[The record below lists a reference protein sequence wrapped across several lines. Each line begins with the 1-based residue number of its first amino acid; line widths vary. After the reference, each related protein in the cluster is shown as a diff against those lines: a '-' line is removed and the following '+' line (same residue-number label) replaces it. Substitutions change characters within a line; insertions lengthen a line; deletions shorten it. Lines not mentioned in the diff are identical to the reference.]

1 MMMLSPKELYN
12 KISKYDQSACE
23 LSINKAYKLS
33 EKAHSNQFRS
43 SGEKYFTHPL
53 AVADFLTQM
62 KLDSATIITALLHD
76 VVEDTEITLEIISK
90 EFGREI
96 SKLVDGV
103 TKLSKL
109 ELKFGFA
116 QAENFRKLLLASSDD
131 IRVLLVKL
139 ADRLHNVRTIDG
151 IKSHEKK
158 SRICL
163 ETLEIFAPLAERLG
177 INAIQRE
184 LEDRCFAVVNPETQD
199 SIMRRLKLIYAKDE
213 LNIPFISMEIQSLL
227 IKNNINC
234 KVIGRVK
241 SSYSIW
247 KKMQRTNLSMDQLSD
262 IMAFRV
268 IVDDVPSCYK
278 SLGILHQEYTAV
290 MGRFKDYISAPK
302 RNGYQS
308 LHSSL
313 IGPQKTKIEVQIRTS
328 IMNEVALNGI
338 AAHWMYKD
346 GTKWSE
352 GIKFKWVRELIQILE
367 ESNEP
372 EEFLENTKLE
382 MYNDQVFCFTPKGNL
397 IILPKG
403 ANAVDFS
410 YAVHSEVGNAAV
422 GAKINNK
429 KRLITTEINNGDQV
443 EILTSQNSFPDPKWI
458 DSCITG
464 KAKSAIR
471 RFIRIRE
478 TKEFL
483 QLGTALLQKE
493 YRQQNKKMHATNLS
507 KVINEYG
514 LSDLDELLIE
524 IGKGNINSRDILN
537 FLYPAISNQK
547 NTLPKLKSI
556 NPSESIKIK
565 GVVDGMTIHYAHCCH
580 PLPGER
586 IVGIVTTGKGIT
598 IHALDCF
605 ALEKFNDIPE
615 MWQEVSWDTESDK
628 FHRGSLVAV
637 LANEPGSLADVTK
650 IISLNN
656 GNISNIQVVSRGLDF
671 YKFNIDLEVQSI
683 NHLNQI
689 IAAMRLSQFVESVDR
704 GKD

>member
-1 MMMLSPKELYN
+1 MLSTASELYS
-12 KISKYDQSACE
+12 KISKYDNFVCE
-23 LSINKAYKLS
+23 RTIEKAYYLS

-43 SGEKYFTHPL
+43 SGEKYFTHPV
-53 AVADFLTQM
+53 AVAEYLIQM

-76 VVEDTEITLEIISK
+76 VVEDSDITLDEISK
-90 EFGREI
+90 EFGNEI

-139 ADRLHNVRTIDG
+139 ADRLHNIRTIDG
-151 IKSHEKK
+151 IKSYEKK
-158 SRICL
+158 SRICF

-184 LEDRCFAVVNPETQD
+184 LEDRCFAIVKPETQD
-199 SIMRRLKLIYAKDE
+199 SIVRRLKLIYSKDE
-213 LNIPFISMEIQSLL
+213 LNIPAIAKEIETLL
-227 IKNNINC
+227 NQNNINC
-234 KVIGRVK
+234 NVTGRVK

-247 KKMQRTNLSMDQLSD
+247 KKMQRKNLSMDQLSD

-268 IVDDVPSCYK
+268 IVDDVSSCYK
-278 SLGILHQEYTAV
+278 SVGILHQEYTAV

-313 IGPQKTKIEVQIRTS
+313 VGPQKTKIEVQIRTS
-328 IMNEVALNGI
+328 IMNEFALNGI
-338 AAHWMYKD
+338 AAHWIYKD
-346 GTKWSE
+346 GAKWSE
-352 GIKFKWVRELIQILE
+352 GIKYKWVRELIQILE

-429 KRLITTEINNGDQV
+429 KRLITTEIKNGDQV
-443 EILTSQNSFPDPKWI
+443 EILTSKNSFPDPKWI
-458 DSCITG
+458 DTCITG

-493 YRQQNKKMHATNLS
+493 YRQQNKRMNATSLG
-507 KVINEYG
+507 KIINEYG

-524 IGKGNINSRDILN
+524 IGKGNINSRDVLN
-537 FLYPAISNQK
+537 FLYPKIDNQK
-547 NTLPKLKSI
+547 KELPKLQKI
-556 NPSESIKIK
+556 NSQESIKIK
-565 GVVDGMTIHYAHCCH
+565 GVVDGMAIHYAHCCH

-605 ALEKFNDIPE
+605 ALEKFNDTPE
-615 MWQEVSWDTESDK
+615 MWLEVSWDAENIK
-628 FHRGSLVAV
+628 FHKGSLVAT
-637 LANEPGSLADVTK
+637 LSNEPGSLADVTK
-650 IISLNN
+650 IISINN
-656 GNISNIQVVSRGLDF
+656 GNISNIQVISRGLDF
-671 YKFNIDLEVQSI
+671 YKFNIDLEVQNI

>member
-1 MMMLSPKELYN
+1 MLSTASELYS
-12 KISKYDQSACE
+12 KISKYDNFVCE
-23 LSINKAYKLS
+23 RTIEKAYYLS

-43 SGEKYFTHPL
+43 SGEKYFTHPV
-53 AVADFLTQM
+53 AVAEYLIEM

-76 VVEDTEITLEIISK
+76 VVEDSEVTLDEISK
-90 EFGREI
+90 EFGNEI

-139 ADRLHNVRTIDG
+139 ADRLHNIRTIDG
-151 IKSHEKK
+151 IKSYEKK
-158 SRICL
+158 SRICF

-184 LEDRCFAVVNPETQD
+184 LEDRCFAIVKPETQD
-199 SIMRRLKLIYAKDE
+199 SIVRRLKLIYSKDE
-213 LNIPFISMEIQSLL
+213 LNIPAIAKEIETLL
-227 IKNNINC
+227 NQNNINC
-234 KVIGRVK
+234 NVTGRVK

-247 KKMQRTNLSMDQLSD
+247 KKMQRKNLSMDQLSD

-268 IVDDVPSCYK
+268 IVDDVSSCYK
-278 SLGILHQEYTAV
+278 SVGILHQEYTAV

-313 IGPQKTKIEVQIRTS
+313 VGPQKTKIEVQIRTS
-328 IMNEVALNGI
+328 IMNEFALNGI

-346 GTKWSE
+346 GAKWSE
-352 GIKFKWVRELIQILE
+352 GIKYKWVRELIQILE

-429 KRLITTEINNGDQV
+429 KRLITTEIKNGDQV
-443 EILTSQNSFPDPKWI
+443 EILTSKNSFPDPKWI
-458 DSCITG
+458 DTCITG

-493 YRQQNKKMHATNLS
+493 YRQQNKRMNATSLG
-507 KVINEYG
+507 KIINEYG

-524 IGKGNINSRDILN
+524 IGKGNINSRDVLN
-537 FLYPAISNQK
+537 FLYPKLDNQK
-547 NTLPKLKSI
+547 KELPKLQKI
-556 NPSESIKIK
+556 NSQESIKIK
-565 GVVDGMTIHYAHCCH
+565 GVVDGMAIHYAHCCH

-605 ALEKFNDIPE
+605 ALEKFNDTPE
-615 MWQEVSWDTESDK
+615 MWLEVSWDAENIK
-628 FHRGSLVAV
+628 FHKGSLVAT
-637 LANEPGSLADVTK
+637 LSNEPGSLADVTK
-650 IISLNN
+650 IISINN
-656 GNISNIQVVSRGLDF
+656 GNISNIQVISRGLDF
-671 YKFNIDLEVQSI
+671 YKFNIDLEVQNI

>member
-1 MMMLSPKELYN
+1 MLLTASDLYN
-12 KISKYDQSACE
+12 KISKYDNFVCE
-23 LSINKAYKLS
+23 RTIEKAYYLS

-53 AVADFLTQM
+53 AVAEYLIQM

-76 VVEDTEITLEIISK
+76 VVEDSEVTLDEISK
-90 EFGREI
+90 EFGNEI

-139 ADRLHNVRTIDG
+139 ADRLHNIRTIDG
-151 IKSHEKK
+151 IKSYEKK
-158 SRICL
+158 SRICF

-177 INAIQRE
+177 INAIQIE
-184 LEDRCFAVVNPETQD
+184 LEDRCFAIVKPETQD
-199 SIMRRLKLIYAKDE
+199 SIVRRLKLIYSKDE
-213 LNIPFISMEIQSLL
+213 LNIPTIAKEIETLL
-227 IKNNINC
+227 NQNNINC
-234 KVIGRVK
+234 NVTGRVK

-247 KKMQRTNLSMDQLSD
+247 KKMQRKNLSMDQLSD

-268 IVDDVPSCYK
+268 IVDDVSSCYK
-278 SLGILHQEYTAV
+278 SIGILHQEYTAV

-313 IGPQKTKIEVQIRTS
+313 VGPQKTKIEVQIRTS
-328 IMNEVALNGI
+328 IMNEFALNGI

-346 GTKWSE
+346 GAKWSE
-352 GIKFKWVRELIQILE
+352 GIKYKWVRELIQILE

-429 KRLITTEINNGDQV
+429 KRLITTEIKNGDQV
-443 EILTSQNSFPDPKWI
+443 EILTSKNSFPDPKWI
-458 DSCITG
+458 DNCLTG

-493 YRQQNKKMHATNLS
+493 YRQQNKRMHATSLG
-507 KVINEYG
+507 KIINEYD

-524 IGKGNINSRDILN
+524 IGKGNINSRDVLN
-537 FLYPAISNQK
+537 FLYPKIDNQK
-547 NTLPKLKSI
+547 QALPKLQKI
-556 NPSESIKIK
+556 NSQESIKIK
-565 GVVDGMTIHYAHCCH
+565 GVVDGMAIHYAHCCH

-605 ALEKFNDIPE
+605 ALEKFNDTPE
-615 MWQEVSWDTESDK
+615 MWLEVSWDAENVK
-628 FHRGSLVAV
+628 FHKGSLVAV

-656 GNISNIQVVSRGLDF
+656 GNISNIQVISRGLDF
-671 YKFNIDLEVQSI
+671 YKFNIDLEVQNI

>member
-1 MMMLSPKELYN
+1 MLLTASDLYN
-12 KISKYDQSACE
+12 KISKYDNFVCE
-23 LSINKAYKLS
+23 RTIERAYYLS

-53 AVADFLTQM
+53 AVAEYLIEM

-76 VVEDTEITLEIISK
+76 VVEDSDITLDEISK
-90 EFGREI
+90 EFGSEI

-139 ADRLHNVRTIDG
+139 ADRLHNIRTIDG
-151 IKSHEKK
+151 IKSYEKK
-158 SRICL
+158 SRICF

-184 LEDRCFAVVNPETQD
+184 LEDRCFAIVKPETQD
-199 SIMRRLKLIYAKDE
+199 SIVRRLKLIYSKDE
-213 LNIPFISMEIQSLL
+213 LNIPTIANEIETLL
-227 IKNNINC
+227 NKNNINC
-234 KVIGRVK
+234 NVTGRVK

-247 KKMQRTNLSMDQLSD
+247 KKMQRKNLSMDQLSD

-268 IVDDVPSCYK
+268 IVDDVSSCYK
-278 SLGILHQEYTAV
+278 SIGILHQEYTAV

-313 IGPQKTKIEVQIRTS
+313 VGPQKTKIEVQIRTS
-328 IMNEVALNGI
+328 IMNEFALNGI

-346 GTKWSE
+346 GAKWSE
-352 GIKFKWVRELIQILE
+352 GIKYKWVRELIQILE

-429 KRLITTEINNGDQV
+429 KRLITTEIKNGDQV
-443 EILTSQNSFPDPKWI
+443 EILTSKNSFPDPKWI
-458 DSCITG
+458 DTCITG

-493 YRQQNKKMHATNLS
+493 YRQQNKRMNATSLG
-507 KVINEYG
+507 KIINEYG

-524 IGKGNINSRDILN
+524 IGKGNINSRDVLN
-537 FLYPAISNQK
+537 FLYPKIDNQK
-547 NTLPKLKSI
+547 KELPKLQKI
-556 NPSESIKIK
+556 NSQESIKIK
-565 GVVDGMTIHYAHCCH
+565 GVVDGMAIHYAHCCH

-605 ALEKFNDIPE
+605 ALEKFNDTPE
-615 MWQEVSWDTESDK
+615 MWLEVSWDAENIK
-628 FHRGSLVAV
+628 FHKGSLVAT
-637 LANEPGSLADVTK
+637 LSNEPGSLADVTK
-650 IISLNN
+650 IISINN
-656 GNISNIQVVSRGLDF
+656 GNISNIQVISRGLDF
-671 YKFNIDLEVQSI
+671 YKFNIDLEVQNI

>member
-1 MMMLSPKELYN
+1 MLSTASELYS
-12 KISKYDQSACE
+12 KISKYDNFVCE
-23 LSINKAYKLS
+23 RTIEKAYYLS

-53 AVADFLTQM
+53 AVAEYLIQM

-76 VVEDTEITLEIISK
+76 VVEDSDVSLDEISK
-90 EFGREI
+90 EFGNEI

-139 ADRLHNVRTIDG
+139 ADRLHNIRTIDG
-151 IKSHEKK
+151 IKSYEKK
-158 SRICL
+158 SRICF

-184 LEDRCFAVVNPETQD
+184 LEDRCFAIVKPETQD
-199 SIMRRLKLIYAKDE
+199 SIVRRLKLIYSKDE
-213 LNIPFISMEIQSLL
+213 LNIPTIAKEIETLL
-227 IKNNINC
+227 NQNNINC
-234 KVIGRVK
+234 NVTGRVK

-247 KKMQRTNLSMDQLSD
+247 KKMQRKNLSMDQLSD

-268 IVDDVPSCYK
+268 IVDDISSCYK
-278 SLGILHQEYTAV
+278 SVGILHQEYTAV

-313 IGPQKTKIEVQIRTS
+313 VGPQKTKIEVQIRTS
-328 IMNEVALNGI
+328 IMNEFALNGI

-346 GTKWSE
+346 GAKWSE
-352 GIKFKWVRELIQILE
+352 GIKYKWVRELIQILE

-429 KRLITTEINNGDQV
+429 KRLITTELKNGDQV
-443 EILTSQNSFPDPKWI
+443 EILTSKNSFPDPKWI
-458 DSCITG
+458 DTCITG

-493 YRQQNKKMHATNLS
+493 YRQQNKRMNATNLG
-507 KVINEYG
+507 KIINEYG

-524 IGKGNINSRDILN
+524 IGKGNINSRHVLN
-537 FLYPAISNQK
+537 FLYPKMDNQK
-547 NTLPKLKSI
+547 KELPKLQKI
-556 NPSESIKIK
+556 NSQESIKIK
-565 GVVDGMTIHYAHCCH
+565 GVVDGMAIHYAHCCH

-605 ALEKFNDIPE
+605 ALEKFNDTPE
-615 MWQEVSWDTESDK
+615 MWLEVSWDAENIK
-628 FHRGSLVAV
+628 FHKGSLVTT

-650 IISLNN
+650 IISINN
-656 GNISNIQVVSRGLDF
+656 GNISNIQVISRGLDF
-671 YKFNIDLEVQSI
+671 YKFNIDLEVQNI

>member
-1 MMMLSPKELYN
+1 MLSTASELYS
-12 KISKYDQSACE
+12 KISKYDNFVCE
-23 LSINKAYKLS
+23 RTIEKAYYLS

-43 SGEKYFTHPL
+43 SGEKYFTHPV
-53 AVADFLTQM
+53 AVAEYLIEM

-76 VVEDTEITLEIISK
+76 VVEDSEVTLDEISK
-90 EFGREI
+90 EFGNEI

-139 ADRLHNVRTIDG
+139 ADRLHNIRTIDG
-151 IKSHEKK
+151 IKSYEKK
-158 SRICL
+158 SRICF

-184 LEDRCFAVVNPETQD
+184 LEDRCFAIVKPETQD
-199 SIMRRLKLIYAKDE
+199 SIVRRLKLIYSKDE
-213 LNIPFISMEIQSLL
+213 LNIPAIAKEIETLL
-227 IKNNINC
+227 NQNNINC
-234 KVIGRVK
+234 NVTGRVK

-247 KKMQRTNLSMDQLSD
+247 KKMQRKNLSMDQLSD

-268 IVDDVPSCYK
+268 IVDDVSSCYK
-278 SLGILHQEYTAV
+278 SVGILHQEYTAV

-313 IGPQKTKIEVQIRTS
+313 VGPQKTKIEVQIRTS
-328 IMNEVALNGI
+328 IMNEFALNGI
-338 AAHWMYKD
+338 AAHWIYKD
-346 GTKWSE
+346 GAKWSE
-352 GIKFKWVRELIQILE
+352 GIKYKWVRELIQILE

-429 KRLITTEINNGDQV
+429 KRLITTEIKNGDQV
-443 EILTSQNSFPDPKWI
+443 EILTSKNSFPDPKWI
-458 DSCITG
+458 DTCVTG

-493 YRQQNKKMHATNLS
+493 YRQQNKRMNATSLG
-507 KVINEYG
+507 KIINEYG

-524 IGKGNINSRDILN
+524 IGKGNINSRDVLN
-537 FLYPAISNQK
+537 FLYPKIDNQK
-547 NTLPKLKSI
+547 KELPKLQKI
-556 NPSESIKIK
+556 NSQESIKIK
-565 GVVDGMTIHYAHCCH
+565 GVVDGMAIHYAHCCH

-605 ALEKFNDIPE
+605 ALEKFNDTPE
-615 MWQEVSWDTESDK
+615 MWLEVSWDAENIK
-628 FHRGSLVAV
+628 FHKGSLVAT
-637 LANEPGSLADVTK
+637 LSNEPGSLADVTK
-650 IISLNN
+650 IISINN
-656 GNISNIQVVSRGLDF
+656 GNISNIQVISRGLDF
-671 YKFNIDLEVQSI
+671 YKFNIDLEVQNI

>member
-1 MMMLSPKELYN
+1 MLSTASELYS
-12 KISKYDQSACE
+12 KISKYDNFVCE
-23 LSINKAYKLS
+23 RTIEKAYYLS

-43 SGEKYFTHPL
+43 SGEKYFTHPV
-53 AVADFLTQM
+53 AVAEYLIEM

-76 VVEDTEITLEIISK
+76 VVEDSEVTLDEISK
-90 EFGREI
+90 EFGNEI

-139 ADRLHNVRTIDG
+139 ADRLHNIRTIDG
-151 IKSHEKK
+151 IKSYEKK
-158 SRICL
+158 SRICF

-184 LEDRCFAVVNPETQD
+184 LEDRCFAIVKPETQD
-199 SIMRRLKLIYAKDE
+199 SIVRRLKLIYSKDE
-213 LNIPFISMEIQSLL
+213 LNIPTIAKEIETLL
-227 IKNNINC
+227 NQNNINC
-234 KVIGRVK
+234 NVTGRVK

-247 KKMQRTNLSMDQLSD
+247 KKMQRKNLSMDQLSD

-268 IVDDVPSCYK
+268 IVDDVSSCYK
-278 SLGILHQEYTAV
+278 SVGILHQEYTAV

-313 IGPQKTKIEVQIRTS
+313 VGPQKTKIEVQIRTS
-328 IMNEVALNGI
+328 IMNEFALNGI

-346 GTKWSE
+346 GAKWSE
-352 GIKFKWVRELIQILE
+352 GIKYKWVRELIQILE

-429 KRLITTEINNGDQV
+429 KRLITTEIKNGDQV
-443 EILTSQNSFPDPKWI
+443 EILTSKNSFPDPKWI
-458 DSCITG
+458 DTCITG

-493 YRQQNKKMHATNLS
+493 YRQQNKRMNATSLG
-507 KVINEYG
+507 KIINEYG

-524 IGKGNINSRDILN
+524 IGKGNINSRDVLN
-537 FLYPAISNQK
+537 FLYPKIDNQK
-547 NTLPKLKSI
+547 KELPKLQKI
-556 NPSESIKIK
+556 NSQESIKIK
-565 GVVDGMTIHYAHCCH
+565 GVVDGMAIHYAHCCH

-605 ALEKFNDIPE
+605 ALEKFNDTPE
-615 MWQEVSWDTESDK
+615 MWLEVSWDAENIK
-628 FHRGSLVAV
+628 FHKGSLVAT
-637 LANEPGSLADVTK
+637 LSNEPGSLADVTK
-650 IISLNN
+650 IISINN
-656 GNISNIQVVSRGLDF
+656 GNISNIQVISRGLDF
-671 YKFNIDLEVQSI
+671 YKFNIDLEVQNI

>member
-1 MMMLSPKELYN
+1 MLLTASDLYN
-12 KISKYDQSACE
+12 KISKYDNFVCE
-23 LSINKAYKLS
+23 RTIERAYYLS

-53 AVADFLTQM
+53 AVAEYLVQM
-62 KLDSATIITALLHD
+62 KLDSSTIITALLHD
-76 VVEDTEITLEIISK
+76 VVEDSDITLDEISK
-90 EFGREI
+90 EFGSEI

-139 ADRLHNVRTIDG
+139 ADRLHNIRTIDG
-151 IKSHEKK
+151 IKSYEKK
-158 SRICL
+158 SRICF

-184 LEDRCFAVVNPETQD
+184 LEDRCFAIVKPETQD
-199 SIMRRLKLIYAKDE
+199 SIVRRLKLIYSKDE
-213 LNIPFISMEIQSLL
+213 LNIPTIANEIETLL
-227 IKNNINC
+227 NKNNINC
-234 KVIGRVK
+234 NVTGRVK

-247 KKMQRTNLSMDQLSD
+247 KKMQRKNLSMDQLSD

-268 IVDDVPSCYK
+268 IVDDVSSCYK
-278 SLGILHQEYTAV
+278 SIGILHQEYTAV

-313 IGPQKTKIEVQIRTS
+313 VGPQKTKIEVQIRTS
-328 IMNEVALNGI
+328 IMNEFALNGI

-346 GTKWSE
+346 GAKWSE
-352 GIKFKWVRELIQILE
+352 GIKYKWVRELIQILE

-429 KRLITTEINNGDQV
+429 KRLITTEIKNGDQV
-443 EILTSQNSFPDPKWI
+443 EILTSKNSFPDPKWI
-458 DSCITG
+458 DNCITG

-493 YRQQNKKMHATNLS
+493 YRQQNKRMHATSLG
-507 KVINEYG
+507 KIINEYG

-524 IGKGNINSRDILN
+524 IGKGNINSRDVLN
-537 FLYPAISNQK
+537 FLYPKMDNQK
-547 NTLPKLKSI
+547 QALPKLQKI
-556 NPSESIKIK
+556 NSQESIKIK
-565 GVVDGMTIHYAHCCH
+565 GVVDGMAIHYAHCCH

-605 ALEKFNDIPE
+605 ALEKFNDTPE
-615 MWQEVSWDTESDK
+615 MWLEVSWDAENAK
-628 FHRGSLVAV
+628 FHKGSLVAV

-656 GNISNIQVVSRGLDF
+656 GNISNIQVISRGLDF
-671 YKFNIDLEVQSI
+671 YKFNIDLEVQNI

>member
-1 MMMLSPKELYN
+1 MLSTASELYS
-12 KISKYDQSACE
+12 KISKYDNFVCE
-23 LSINKAYKLS
+23 RTIEKAYYLS

-43 SGEKYFTHPL
+43 SGEKYFTHPV
-53 AVADFLTQM
+53 AVAEYLIEM

-76 VVEDTEITLEIISK
+76 VVEDSEVTLDEISK
-90 EFGREI
+90 EFGNEI

-139 ADRLHNVRTIDG
+139 ADRLHNIRTIDG
-151 IKSHEKK
+151 IKSYEKK
-158 SRICL
+158 SRICF

-184 LEDRCFAVVNPETQD
+184 LEDRCFAIVKPETQD
-199 SIMRRLKLIYAKDE
+199 SIVRRLKLIYSKDE
-213 LNIPFISMEIQSLL
+213 LNIPAIAKEIETLL
-227 IKNNINC
+227 NQNNINC
-234 KVIGRVK
+234 NVTGRVK

-247 KKMQRTNLSMDQLSD
+247 KKMQRKNLSMDQLSD

-268 IVDDVPSCYK
+268 IVDDVSSCYK
-278 SLGILHQEYTAV
+278 SVGILHQEYTAV

-313 IGPQKTKIEVQIRTS
+313 VGPQKTKIEVQIRTS
-328 IMNEVALNGI
+328 IMNEFALNGI
-338 AAHWMYKD
+338 AAHWIYKD
-346 GTKWSE
+346 GAKWSE
-352 GIKFKWVRELIQILE
+352 GIKYKWVRELIQILE

-429 KRLITTEINNGDQV
+429 KRLITTEIKNGDQV
-443 EILTSQNSFPDPKWI
+443 EILTSKNSFPDPKWI
-458 DSCITG
+458 DTCITG

-493 YRQQNKKMHATNLS
+493 YRQQNKRMNATSLG
-507 KVINEYG
+507 KIINEYG

-524 IGKGNINSRDILN
+524 IGKGNINSRDVLN
-537 FLYPAISNQK
+537 FLYPKIDNQK
-547 NTLPKLKSI
+547 KELPKLQKI
-556 NPSESIKIK
+556 NSQESIKIK
-565 GVVDGMTIHYAHCCH
+565 GVVDGMAIHYAHCCH

-605 ALEKFNDIPE
+605 ALEKFNDTPE
-615 MWQEVSWDTESDK
+615 MWLEVSWDAENIK
-628 FHRGSLVAV
+628 FHKGSLVAT
-637 LANEPGSLADVTK
+637 LSNEPGSLADVTK
-650 IISLNN
+650 IISINN
-656 GNISNIQVVSRGLDF
+656 GNISNIQVISRGLDF
-671 YKFNIDLEVQSI
+671 YKFNIDLEVQNI

>member
-1 MMMLSPKELYN
+1 MLSTASELYS
-12 KISKYDQSACE
+12 KISKYDNFVCE
-23 LSINKAYKLS
+23 RTIEKAYYLS

-43 SGEKYFTHPL
+43 SGEKYFTHPV
-53 AVADFLTQM
+53 AVAEYLIEM

-76 VVEDTEITLEIISK
+76 VVEDSEVTLDEISK
-90 EFGREI
+90 EFGNEI

-109 ELKFGFA
+109 ELRFGFA

-139 ADRLHNVRTIDG
+139 ADRLHNIRTIDG
-151 IKSHEKK
+151 IKSYEKK
-158 SRICL
+158 SRICF

-184 LEDRCFAVVNPETQD
+184 LEDRCFAIVKPETQD
-199 SIMRRLKLIYAKDE
+199 SIVRRLKLIYSKDE
-213 LNIPFISMEIQSLL
+213 LNIPTIAKEIETLL
-227 IKNNINC
+227 NQNNINC
-234 KVIGRVK
+234 NVTGRVK

-247 KKMQRTNLSMDQLSD
+247 KKMQRKNLSMDQLSD

-268 IVDDVPSCYK
+268 IVDDVSSCYK
-278 SLGILHQEYTAV
+278 SVGILHQEYTAV

-313 IGPQKTKIEVQIRTS
+313 VGPQKTKIEVQIRTS
-328 IMNEVALNGI
+328 IMNEFALNGI

-346 GTKWSE
+346 GAKWSE
-352 GIKFKWVRELIQILE
+352 GIKYKWVRELIQILE

-429 KRLITTEINNGDQV
+429 KRLITTEIKNGDQV
-443 EILTSQNSFPDPKWI
+443 EILTSKNSFPDPKWI
-458 DSCITG
+458 DTCITG

-493 YRQQNKKMHATNLS
+493 YRQQNKRMNATSLG
-507 KVINEYG
+507 KIINEYG

-524 IGKGNINSRDILN
+524 IGKGNINSRDVLN
-537 FLYPAISNQK
+537 FLYPKIDNQK
-547 NTLPKLKSI
+547 KELPKLQKI
-556 NPSESIKIK
+556 NSQESIKIK
-565 GVVDGMTIHYAHCCH
+565 GVVDGMAIHYAHCCH

-605 ALEKFNDIPE
+605 ALEKFNDTPE
-615 MWQEVSWDTESDK
+615 MWLEVSWDAENIK
-628 FHRGSLVAV
+628 FHKGSLVTT

-650 IISLNN
+650 IISINN
-656 GNISNIQVVSRGLDF
+656 GNISNIQVISRGLDF
-671 YKFNIDLEVQSI
+671 YKFNIDLEVQNI

>member
-1 MMMLSPKELYN
+1 MLSTASELYS
-12 KISKYDQSACE
+12 KISKYDNFVCE
-23 LSINKAYKLS
+23 RTIEKAYYLS

-43 SGEKYFTHPL
+43 SGEKYFTHPV
-53 AVADFLTQM
+53 AVAEYLIEM

-76 VVEDTEITLEIISK
+76 VVEDSEVTLDEISK
-90 EFGREI
+90 EFGNEI

-139 ADRLHNVRTIDG
+139 ADRLHNIRTIDG
-151 IKSHEKK
+151 IKSYEKK
-158 SRICL
+158 SRICF

-184 LEDRCFAVVNPETQD
+184 LEDRCFAIVKPETQD
-199 SIMRRLKLIYAKDE
+199 SIVRRLKLIYSKDE
-213 LNIPFISMEIQSLL
+213 LNIPAIAKEIETLL
-227 IKNNINC
+227 NQNNINC
-234 KVIGRVK
+234 NVTGRVK

-247 KKMQRTNLSMDQLSD
+247 KKMQRKNLSMDQLSD

-268 IVDDVPSCYK
+268 IVDDVSSCYK
-278 SLGILHQEYTAV
+278 SVGILHQEYTAV

-313 IGPQKTKIEVQIRTS
+313 VGPQKTKIEVQIRTS
-328 IMNEVALNGI
+328 IMNEFALNGI
-338 AAHWMYKD
+338 AAHWIYKD
-346 GTKWSE
+346 GAKWSE
-352 GIKFKWVRELIQILE
+352 GIKYKWVRELIQILE

-429 KRLITTEINNGDQV
+429 KRLITTEIKNGDQV
-443 EILTSQNSFPDPKWI
+443 EILTSKNSFPDPKWI
-458 DSCITG
+458 DTCITG

-493 YRQQNKKMHATNLS
+493 YRQQNKRMNATSLG
-507 KVINEYG
+507 KIINEYG

-524 IGKGNINSRDILN
+524 IGKGNINSRDVLN
-537 FLYPAISNQK
+537 FLYPKMDNQK
-547 NTLPKLKSI
+547 KELPKLQKI
-556 NPSESIKIK
+556 NSQESIKIK
-565 GVVDGMTIHYAHCCH
+565 GVVDGMAIHYAHCCH

-605 ALEKFNDIPE
+605 ALEKFNDTPE
-615 MWQEVSWDTESDK
+615 MWLEVSWDAENIK
-628 FHRGSLVAV
+628 FHKGSLVAT
-637 LANEPGSLADVTK
+637 LSNEPGSLADVTK
-650 IISLNN
+650 IISINN
-656 GNISNIQVVSRGLDF
+656 GNISNIQVISRGLDF
-671 YKFNIDLEVQSI
+671 YKFNIDLEVQNI

>member
-1 MMMLSPKELYN
+1 MLSSASELYS
-12 KISKYDQSACE
+12 KISKYDNFVCE
-23 LSINKAYKLS
+23 RTIEKAYYLS

-53 AVADFLTQM
+53 AVAEYLIEM

-76 VVEDTEITLEIISK
+76 VVEDSEVTLDEISK
-90 EFGREI
+90 EFGNEI

-139 ADRLHNVRTIDG
+139 ADRLHNIRTIDG
-151 IKSHEKK
+151 IKSYEKK
-158 SRICL
+158 SRICF

-184 LEDRCFAVVNPETQD
+184 LEDRCFAIVKPETQD
-199 SIMRRLKLIYAKDE
+199 SIVRRLKLIYSKDE
-213 LNIPFISMEIQSLL
+213 LNIPTIAKEIETLL
-227 IKNNINC
+227 NQNNINC
-234 KVIGRVK
+234 NVTGRVK

-247 KKMQRTNLSMDQLSD
+247 KKMQRKNLSMDQLSD

-268 IVDDVPSCYK
+268 IVDDVSSCYK
-278 SLGILHQEYTAV
+278 SVGILHQEYTAV

-313 IGPQKTKIEVQIRTS
+313 VGPQKTKIEVQIRTS
-328 IMNEVALNGI
+328 IMNEFALNGI
-338 AAHWMYKD
+338 AAHWIYKD
-346 GTKWSE
+346 GAKWSE
-352 GIKFKWVRELIQILE
+352 GIKYKWVRELIQILE

-429 KRLITTEINNGDQV
+429 KRLITTEIKNGDQV
-443 EILTSQNSFPDPKWI
+443 EILTSKNSFPDPKWI
-458 DSCITG
+458 DTCITG

-493 YRQQNKKMHATNLS
+493 YRQQNKRMNATSLG
-507 KVINEYG
+507 KIINEYG

-524 IGKGNINSRDILN
+524 IGKGNINSRDVLN
-537 FLYPAISNQK
+537 FLYPKIDNQK
-547 NTLPKLKSI
+547 KELPKLQKI
-556 NPSESIKIK
+556 NSQESIKIK
-565 GVVDGMTIHYAHCCH
+565 GVVDGMAIHYAHCCH

-605 ALEKFNDIPE
+605 ALEKFNDTPE
-615 MWQEVSWDTESDK
+615 MWLEVSWDAENIK
-628 FHRGSLVAV
+628 FHKGSLVAT
-637 LANEPGSLADVTK
+637 LSNEPGSLADVTK
-650 IISLNN
+650 IISINN
-656 GNISNIQVVSRGLDF
+656 GNISNIQVISRGLDF
-671 YKFNIDLEVQSI
+671 YKFNIDLEVQNI

>member
-1 MMMLSPKELYN
+1 MLSTASELYS
-12 KISKYDQSACE
+12 KISKYDNFVCE
-23 LSINKAYKLS
+23 RTIEKAYYLS

-53 AVADFLTQM
+53 AVAEYLIQM

-76 VVEDTEITLEIISK
+76 VVEDSDITLDEISK
-90 EFGREI
+90 EFGNEI

-139 ADRLHNVRTIDG
+139 ADRLHNIRTIDG
-151 IKSHEKK
+151 IKSYEKK
-158 SRICL
+158 SRICF

-184 LEDRCFAVVNPETQD
+184 LEDRCFAIVKPETQD
-199 SIMRRLKLIYAKDE
+199 SIVRRLKLIYSKDE
-213 LNIPFISMEIQSLL
+213 LNIPAIAKEIETLL
-227 IKNNINC
+227 NQNNINC
-234 KVIGRVK
+234 NVTGRVK

-247 KKMQRTNLSMDQLSD
+247 KKMQRKNLSMDQLSD

-268 IVDDVPSCYK
+268 IVDDVSSCYK
-278 SLGILHQEYTAV
+278 SIGILHQEYTAV

-313 IGPQKTKIEVQIRTS
+313 VGPQKTKIEVQIRTS
-328 IMNEVALNGI
+328 IMNEFALNGI

-346 GTKWSE
+346 GAKWSE
-352 GIKFKWVRELIQILE
+352 GIKYKWVRELIQILE

-429 KRLITTEINNGDQV
+429 KRLITTEIKNGDQV
-443 EILTSQNSFPDPKWI
+443 EILTSKNSFPDPKWI
-458 DSCITG
+458 DNCITG

-493 YRQQNKKMHATNLS
+493 YRQQNKRMHATSLG
-507 KVINEYG
+507 KIINEYG

-524 IGKGNINSRDILN
+524 IGKGNINSRDVLN
-537 FLYPAISNQK
+537 FLYPKIDNQK
-547 NTLPKLKSI
+547 KELPKLQKI
-556 NPSESIKIK
+556 NSQESIKIK
-565 GVVDGMTIHYAHCCH
+565 GVVDGMAIHYAHCCH

-605 ALEKFNDIPE
+605 ALEKFNDTPE
-615 MWQEVSWDTESDK
+615 MWLEVSWDAENIK
-628 FHRGSLVAV
+628 FHKGSLVAV

-656 GNISNIQVVSRGLDF
+656 GNISNIQVISRGLDF
-671 YKFNIDLEVQSI
+671 YKFNIDLEVQNI

>member
-1 MMMLSPKELYN
+1 MLSTASELYS
-12 KISKYDQSACE
+12 KISKYDNFVCE
-23 LSINKAYKLS
+23 RTIEKAYYLS

-53 AVADFLTQM
+53 AVAEYLIEM

-76 VVEDTEITLEIISK
+76 VVEDSEVTLDEISK
-90 EFGREI
+90 EFGNEI

-139 ADRLHNVRTIDG
+139 ADRLHNIRTIDG
-151 IKSHEKK
+151 IKSYEKK
-158 SRICL
+158 SRICF

-184 LEDRCFAVVNPETQD
+184 LEDRCFAIVKPETQD
-199 SIMRRLKLIYAKDE
+199 SIVRRLKLIYSKDE
-213 LNIPFISMEIQSLL
+213 LNIPAIAKEIETLL
-227 IKNNINC
+227 NQNNINC
-234 KVIGRVK
+234 NVTGRVK

-247 KKMQRTNLSMDQLSD
+247 KKMQRKNLSMDQLSD

-268 IVDDVPSCYK
+268 IVDDVSSCYK
-278 SLGILHQEYTAV
+278 SVGILHQEYTAV

-313 IGPQKTKIEVQIRTS
+313 VGPQKTKIEVQIRTS
-328 IMNEVALNGI
+328 IMNEFALNGI
-338 AAHWMYKD
+338 AAHWIYKD
-346 GTKWSE
+346 GAKWSE
-352 GIKFKWVRELIQILE
+352 GIKYKWVRELIQILE

-429 KRLITTEINNGDQV
+429 KRLITTEIKNGDQV
-443 EILTSQNSFPDPKWI
+443 EILTSKNSFPDPKWM
-458 DSCITG
+458 DTCITG

-493 YRQQNKKMHATNLS
+493 YRQQNKRMNATSLG
-507 KVINEYG
+507 KIINEYG

-524 IGKGNINSRDILN
+524 IGKGNINSRDVLN
-537 FLYPAISNQK
+537 FLYPKIDNQK
-547 NTLPKLKSI
+547 KELPKLQKI
-556 NPSESIKIK
+556 NSQESIKIK
-565 GVVDGMTIHYAHCCH
+565 GVVDGMAIHYAHCCH

-605 ALEKFNDIPE
+605 ALEKFNDTPE
-615 MWQEVSWDTESDK
+615 MWLEVSWDAENIK
-628 FHRGSLVAV
+628 FHKGSLVAT
-637 LANEPGSLADVTK
+637 LSNEPGSLADVTK
-650 IISLNN
+650 IISINN
-656 GNISNIQVVSRGLDF
+656 GNISNIQVISRGLDF
-671 YKFNIDLEVQSI
+671 YKFNIDLEVQNI

>member
-1 MMMLSPKELYN
+1 MLLTASDLYN
-12 KISKYDQSACE
+12 KISKYDNFVCE
-23 LSINKAYKLS
+23 RTIERAYYLS

-53 AVADFLTQM
+53 AVAEYLVQM
-62 KLDSATIITALLHD
+62 KLDSSTIITALLHD
-76 VVEDTEITLEIISK
+76 VVEDSDITLDEISK
-90 EFGREI
+90 EFGSEI

-139 ADRLHNVRTIDG
+139 ADRLHNIRTIDG
-151 IKSHEKK
+151 IKSYEKK
-158 SRICL
+158 SRICF

-184 LEDRCFAVVNPETQD
+184 LEDRCFAIVKPETQD
-199 SIMRRLKLIYAKDE
+199 SIVRRLKLIYSKDE
-213 LNIPFISMEIQSLL
+213 LNIPTIANEIETLL
-227 IKNNINC
+227 NKNNINC
-234 KVIGRVK
+234 NVTGRVK

-247 KKMQRTNLSMDQLSD
+247 KKMQRKNLSMDQLSD

-268 IVDDVPSCYK
+268 IVDDVSSCYK
-278 SLGILHQEYTAV
+278 SVGILHQEYTAV

-313 IGPQKTKIEVQIRTS
+313 VGPQKTKIEVQIRTS
-328 IMNEVALNGI
+328 IMNEFALNGI
-338 AAHWMYKD
+338 AAHWIYKD
-346 GTKWSE
+346 GAKWSE
-352 GIKFKWVRELIQILE
+352 GIKYKWVRELIQILE

-429 KRLITTEINNGDQV
+429 KRLITTEIKNGDQV
-443 EILTSQNSFPDPKWI
+443 EILTSKNSFPDPKWI
-458 DSCITG
+458 DTCITG

-493 YRQQNKKMHATNLS
+493 YRQQNKRMNATSLG
-507 KVINEYG
+507 KIINEYG

-524 IGKGNINSRDILN
+524 IGKGNINSRDVLN
-537 FLYPAISNQK
+537 FLYPKIDNQK
-547 NTLPKLKSI
+547 KELPKLQKI
-556 NPSESIKIK
+556 NSQESIKIK
-565 GVVDGMTIHYAHCCH
+565 GVVDGMAIHYAHCCH

-605 ALEKFNDIPE
+605 ALEKFNDTPE
-615 MWQEVSWDTESDK
+615 MWLEVSWDAENIK
-628 FHRGSLVAV
+628 FHKGSLVAT
-637 LANEPGSLADVTK
+637 LSNEPGSLADVTK
-650 IISLNN
+650 IISINN
-656 GNISNIQVVSRGLDF
+656 GNISNIQVISRGLDF
-671 YKFNIDLEVQSI
+671 YKFNIDLEVQNI

>member
-1 MMMLSPKELYN
+1 MLSTASELYS
-12 KISKYDQSACE
+12 KISKYDNFVCE
-23 LSINKAYKLS
+23 RTIEKAYYLS
-33 EKAHSNQFRS
+33 KKAHSKKFRS

-53 AVADFLTQM
+53 AVAEYLIQM

-76 VVEDTEITLEIISK
+76 VVEDSEVTLDEISK
-90 EFGREI
+90 EFGNEI

-139 ADRLHNVRTIDG
+139 ADRLHNIRTIDG
-151 IKSHEKK
+151 IKSYEKK
-158 SRICL
+158 SRICF

-184 LEDRCFAVVNPETQD
+184 LEDRCFAIVKPETQD
-199 SIMRRLKLIYAKDE
+199 SIVRRLKLIYSKDE
-213 LNIPFISMEIQSLL
+213 LNIPTIAKEIETLL
-227 IKNNINC
+227 NQNNINC
-234 KVIGRVK
+234 NVTGRVK

-247 KKMQRTNLSMDQLSD
+247 KKMQRKNLSMDQLSD

-268 IVDDVPSCYK
+268 IVDDVSSCYK
-278 SLGILHQEYTAV
+278 SVGILHQEYTAV

-313 IGPQKTKIEVQIRTS
+313 VGPQKTKIEVQIRTS
-328 IMNEVALNGI
+328 IMNEFALNGI

-346 GTKWSE
+346 GAKWSE
-352 GIKFKWVRELIQILE
+352 GIKYKWVRELIQILE

-429 KRLITTEINNGDQV
+429 KRLITTEIKNGDQV
-443 EILTSQNSFPDPKWI
+443 EILTSKNSFPNPKWI
-458 DSCITG
+458 DTCITG

-493 YRQQNKKMHATNLS
+493 YRQQNKRMNATSLG
-507 KVINEYG
+507 KIINEYG

-524 IGKGNINSRDILN
+524 IGKGNINSRDVLN
-537 FLYPAISNQK
+537 FLYPKMDNQK
-547 NTLPKLKSI
+547 KELPKLQKI
-556 NPSESIKIK
+556 NSQESIKIK
-565 GVVDGMTIHYAHCCH
+565 GVVDGMAIHYAHCCH

-605 ALEKFNDIPE
+605 ALEKFNDTPE
-615 MWQEVSWDTESDK
+615 MWLEVSWDAENIK
-628 FHRGSLVAV
+628 FHKGSLVAT
-637 LANEPGSLADVTK
+637 LSNEPGSLADVTK
-650 IISLNN
+650 IISINN
-656 GNISNIQVVSRGLDF
+656 GNISNIQVISRGLDF
-671 YKFNIDLEVQSI
+671 YKFNIDLEVQNI

>member
-1 MMMLSPKELYN
+1 MLSTASELYS
-12 KISKYDQSACE
+12 KISKYDNFVCE
-23 LSINKAYKLS
+23 RTIEKAYYLS

-43 SGEKYFTHPL
+43 SGEKYFTHPV
-53 AVADFLTQM
+53 AVAEYLIEM

-76 VVEDTEITLEIISK
+76 VVEDSEVTLDEISK
-90 EFGREI
+90 EFGNEI

-139 ADRLHNVRTIDG
+139 ADRLHNIRTIDG
-151 IKSHEKK
+151 IKSYEKK
-158 SRICL
+158 SRICF

-184 LEDRCFAVVNPETQD
+184 LEDRCFAIVKPETQD
-199 SIMRRLKLIYAKDE
+199 SIVRRLKLIYSKDE
-213 LNIPFISMEIQSLL
+213 LNIPAIAKEIETLL
-227 IKNNINC
+227 NQNNINC
-234 KVIGRVK
+234 NVTGRVK

-247 KKMQRTNLSMDQLSD
+247 KKMQRKNLSMDQLSD

-268 IVDDVPSCYK
+268 IVDDVSSCYK
-278 SLGILHQEYTAV
+278 SVGILHQEYTAV

-313 IGPQKTKIEVQIRTS
+313 VGPQKTKIEVQIRTS
-328 IMNEVALNGI
+328 IMNEFALNGI
-338 AAHWMYKD
+338 AAHWIYKD
-346 GTKWSE
+346 GAKWSE
-352 GIKFKWVRELIQILE
+352 GIKYKWVRELIQILE

-429 KRLITTEINNGDQV
+429 KRLITTEIKNGDQV
-443 EILTSQNSFPDPKWI
+443 EILTSKNSFPDPKWI
-458 DSCITG
+458 DTCITG

-493 YRQQNKKMHATNLS
+493 YRQQNKRMNATSLG
-507 KVINEYG
+507 KIINEYG

-524 IGKGNINSRDILN
+524 IGKGNINSRDVLN
-537 FLYPAISNQK
+537 FLYPKIDNQK
-547 NTLPKLKSI
+547 KELPKLQKI
-556 NPSESIKIK
+556 NSQESIKIK
-565 GVVDGMTIHYAHCCH
+565 GVVDGMAIHYAHCCH

-605 ALEKFNDIPE
+605 ALEKFNDTPE
-615 MWQEVSWDTESDK
+615 MWLEVSWDAENVK
-628 FHRGSLVAV
+628 FHKGSLVAV

-656 GNISNIQVVSRGLDF
+656 GNISNIQVISRGLDF
-671 YKFNIDLEVQSI
+671 YKFNIDLEVQNI

>member
-1 MMMLSPKELYN
+1 MLSTASELYS
-12 KISKYDQSACE
+12 KISKYDNFVCE
-23 LSINKAYKLS
+23 RTIEKAYYLS

-43 SGEKYFTHPL
+43 SGDKYFTHPV
-53 AVADFLTQM
+53 AVAEYLIEM

-76 VVEDTEITLEIISK
+76 VVEDSEVTLDEISK
-90 EFGREI
+90 EFGNEI

-139 ADRLHNVRTIDG
+139 ADRLHNIRTIDG
-151 IKSHEKK
+151 IKSYEKK
-158 SRICL
+158 SRICF

-184 LEDRCFAVVNPETQD
+184 LEDRCFAIVKPETQD
-199 SIMRRLKLIYAKDE
+199 SIVRRLKLIYSKDE
-213 LNIPFISMEIQSLL
+213 LNIPAIAKEIETLL
-227 IKNNINC
+227 NQNNINC
-234 KVIGRVK
+234 NVTGRVK

-247 KKMQRTNLSMDQLSD
+247 KKMQRKNLSMDQLSD

-268 IVDDVPSCYK
+268 IVDDVSSCYK
-278 SLGILHQEYTAV
+278 SVGILHQEYTAV

-313 IGPQKTKIEVQIRTS
+313 VGPQKTKIEVQIRTS
-328 IMNEVALNGI
+328 IMNEFALNGI
-338 AAHWMYKD
+338 AAHWIYKD
-346 GTKWSE
+346 GAKWSE
-352 GIKFKWVRELIQILE
+352 GIKYKWVRELIQILE

-429 KRLITTEINNGDQV
+429 KRLITTEIKNGDQV
-443 EILTSQNSFPDPKWI
+443 EILTSKNSFPDPKWI
-458 DSCITG
+458 DTCITG

-493 YRQQNKKMHATNLS
+493 YRQQNKRMNATSLG
-507 KVINEYG
+507 KIINEYG

-524 IGKGNINSRDILN
+524 IGKGNINSRDVLN
-537 FLYPAISNQK
+537 FLYPKIDNQK
-547 NTLPKLKSI
+547 KELPKLQKI
-556 NPSESIKIK
+556 NSQESIKIN
-565 GVVDGMTIHYAHCCH
+565 GVVDGMAIHYAHCCH

-605 ALEKFNDIPE
+605 ALEKFNDTPE
-615 MWQEVSWDTESDK
+615 MWLEVSWDAENIK
-628 FHRGSLVAV
+628 FHKGSLVAT
-637 LANEPGSLADVTK
+637 LSNEPGSLADVTK
-650 IISLNN
+650 IISINN
-656 GNISNIQVVSRGLDF
+656 GNISNIQVISRGLDF
-671 YKFNIDLEVQSI
+671 YKFNIDLEVQNI

>member
-1 MMMLSPKELYN
+1 MSLTASKLYK
-12 KISKYDQSACE
+12 KISQYDNLVSYE
-23 LSINKAYKLS
+23 TIKKAYNLS
-33 EKAHSNQFRS
+33 KKAHANQFRG

-53 AVADFLTQM
+53 AVADYLIQM
-62 KLDSATIITALLHD
+62 KLDSSTIITALLHD
-76 VVEDTEITLEIISK
+76 VVEDSEITLENIK
-90 EFGREI
+90 DEFGIEI

-109 ELKFGFA
+109 DLKFGFA

-139 ADRLHNVRTIDG
+139 ADRLHNIRTING
-151 IKSHEKK
+151 IKNNDKRAK
-158 SRICL
+158 ICY

-184 LEDRCFAVVNPETQD
+184 LEDRCFAVLKPETRD
-199 SIMRRLKLIYAKDE
+199 SILKRLKLIYSQDE
-213 LNIPFISMEIQSLL
+213 LNIPHITKEIQTLL
-227 IKNNINC
+227 KNNNI
-234 KVIGRVK
+234 KSHVTGRLK

-247 KKMQRTNLSMDQLSD
+247 KKMQYKNLSMDQLSD

-268 IVDDVPSCYK
+268 IVDNVTNCYK
-278 SLGILHQEYTAV
+278 SIGILHQEYTAI

-313 IGPQKTKIEVQIRTS
+313 IGPKKTRIEVQIRTS
-328 IMNEVALNGI
+328 IMNEFALNGV
-338 AAHWMYKD
+338 AAHWIYKE
-346 GTKWSE
+346 GAYWSE
-352 GIKFKWVRELIQILE
+352 GLKYKWVRELIQIIE

-410 YAVHSEVGNAAV
+410 YAVHSEVGNSAV
-422 GAKINNK
+422 GVKINNK
-429 KRLITTEINNGDQV
+429 NRLMTTEIKNGDQV
-443 EILTSQNSFPDPKWI
+443 EILTSKSGFPDPKWI
-458 DSCITG
+458 DICITG
-464 KAKSAIR
+464 KAKSAIK
-471 RFIRIRE
+471 RFIRNQEI
-478 TKEFL
+478 KEFL

-493 YRQQNKKMHATNLS
+493 YRQQNKRMHEKSLS
-507 KVINEYG
+507 RVINEFG
-514 LSDLDELLIE
+514 LLDLEELLIE
-524 IGKGNINSRDILN
+524 IGKGNIKSREVLS
-537 FLYPAISNQK
+537 FLYPEKQNAKHKLPVLKKPHKQK
-547 NTLPKLKSI
+547 SM
-556 NPSESIKIK
+556 KIK
-565 GVVDGMTIHYAHCCH
+565 GAISGMAIHYAHCCH

-598 IHALDCF
+598 VHALDCF
-605 ALEKFNDIPE
+605 ALEKFNDMPE
-615 MWQEVSWDTESDK
+615 VWLEISWDREGES
-628 FHRGSLVAV
+628 FHRGSLVTV
-637 LANEPGSLADVTK
+637 LSNEPGSLADITK
-650 IISLNN
+650 IISVND
-656 GNISNIQVVSRGLDF
+656 GNISNIQVVSRSLDY
-671 YKFNIDLEVQSI
+671 YKFNIDLEVRNL

-689 IAAMRLSQFVESVDR
+689 IVAMRLSQFVESVER

>member
-1 MMMLSPKELYN
+1 MLSTASELYS
-12 KISKYDQSACE
+12 KISKYDNFVCE
-23 LSINKAYKLS
+23 RTIEKAYYLS

-53 AVADFLTQM
+53 AVAEYLIEM

-76 VVEDTEITLEIISK
+76 VVEDSEVTLDEISK
-90 EFGREI
+90 EFGNEI

-139 ADRLHNVRTIDG
+139 ADRLHNIRTIDG
-151 IKSHEKK
+151 IKSYEKK
-158 SRICL
+158 SRICF

-184 LEDRCFAVVNPETQD
+184 LEDRCFAIVKPETQD
-199 SIMRRLKLIYAKDE
+199 SIVRRLKLIYSKDE
-213 LNIPFISMEIQSLL
+213 LNIPAIAKEIETLL
-227 IKNNINC
+227 NQNNINC
-234 KVIGRVK
+234 NVTGRVK

-247 KKMQRTNLSMDQLSD
+247 KKMQRKNLSMDQLSD

-268 IVDDVPSCYK
+268 IVDDVSSCYK
-278 SLGILHQEYTAV
+278 SVGILHQEYTAV

-313 IGPQKTKIEVQIRTS
+313 VGPQKTKIEVQIRTS
-328 IMNEVALNGI
+328 IMNEFALNGI
-338 AAHWMYKD
+338 AAHWIYKD
-346 GTKWSE
+346 GAKWSE
-352 GIKFKWVRELIQILE
+352 GIKYKWVRELIQILE

-429 KRLITTEINNGDQV
+429 KRLITTEIKNGDQV
-443 EILTSQNSFPDPKWI
+443 EILTSKNSFPDPKWI
-458 DSCITG
+458 DTCITG

-493 YRQQNKKMHATNLS
+493 YRQQNKRMNATSLG
-507 KVINEYG
+507 KIINEYG

-524 IGKGNINSRDILN
+524 IGKGNINSRDVLN
-537 FLYPAISNQK
+537 FLYPKIDNQK
-547 NTLPKLKSI
+547 KELPKLQKI
-556 NPSESIKIK
+556 NSQESIKIK
-565 GVVDGMTIHYAHCCH
+565 GVVDGMAIHYAHCCH

-605 ALEKFNDIPE
+605 ALEKFNDTPE
-615 MWQEVSWDTESDK
+615 MWLEVSWDAENIK
-628 FHRGSLVAV
+628 FHKGSLVAT
-637 LANEPGSLADVTK
+637 LSNEPGSLADVTK
-650 IISLNN
+650 IISINN
-656 GNISNIQVVSRGLDF
+656 GNISNIQVISRGLDF
-671 YKFNIDLEVQSI
+671 YKFNIDLEVQNI

>member
-1 MMMLSPKELYN
+1 MLSTASELYS
-12 KISKYDQSACE
+12 KISKYDNFVCE
-23 LSINKAYKLS
+23 RTIEKAYYLS

-43 SGEKYFTHPL
+43 SGEKYFTHPV
-53 AVADFLTQM
+53 AVAEYLIEM

-76 VVEDTEITLEIISK
+76 VVEDSEVTLDEISK
-90 EFGREI
+90 EFGNEI

-139 ADRLHNVRTIDG
+139 ADRLHNIRTIDG
-151 IKSHEKK
+151 IKSYEKK
-158 SRICL
+158 SRICF

-184 LEDRCFAVVNPETQD
+184 LEDRCFAIVKPETQD
-199 SIMRRLKLIYAKDE
+199 SIVRRLKLIYSKDE
-213 LNIPFISMEIQSLL
+213 LNIPAIAKEIETLL
-227 IKNNINC
+227 NQNNINC
-234 KVIGRVK
+234 NVTGRVK

-247 KKMQRTNLSMDQLSD
+247 KKMQRKNLSMDQLSD

-268 IVDDVPSCYK
+268 IVDDVSSCYK
-278 SLGILHQEYTAV
+278 SVGILHQEYTAV

-313 IGPQKTKIEVQIRTS
+313 VGPQKTKIEVQIRTS
-328 IMNEVALNGI
+328 IMNEFALNGI
-338 AAHWMYKD
+338 AAHWIYKD
-346 GTKWSE
+346 GAKWSE
-352 GIKFKWVRELIQILE
+352 GIKYKWVRELIQILE

-429 KRLITTEINNGDQV
+429 KRLITTEIKNGDQV
-443 EILTSQNSFPDPKWI
+443 EILTSKNSFPDPKWI
-458 DSCITG
+458 DTCITG

-493 YRQQNKKMHATNLS
+493 YRQQNKRMNATSLG
-507 KVINEYG
+507 KIINEYG

-524 IGKGNINSRDILN
+524 IGKGNINSRDVLN
-537 FLYPAISNQK
+537 FLYPKKDNQK
-547 NTLPKLKSI
+547 KELPKLQKI
-556 NPSESIKIK
+556 NSQESIKIK
-565 GVVDGMTIHYAHCCH
+565 GVVDGMAIHYAHCCH

-605 ALEKFNDIPE
+605 ALEKFNDTPE
-615 MWQEVSWDTESDK
+615 MWLEVSWDAENIK
-628 FHRGSLVAV
+628 FHKGSLVAT
-637 LANEPGSLADVTK
+637 LSNEPGSLADVTK
-650 IISLNN
+650 IISINN
-656 GNISNIQVVSRGLDF
+656 GNISNIQVISRGLDF
-671 YKFNIDLEVQSI
+671 YKFNIDLEVQNI

>member
-1 MMMLSPKELYN
+1 
-12 KISKYDQSACE
+12 
-23 LSINKAYKLS
+23 
-33 EKAHSNQFRS
+33 
-43 SGEKYFTHPL
+43 
-53 AVADFLTQM
+53 
-62 KLDSATIITALLHD
+62 LHD
-76 VVEDTEITLEIISK
+76 VVEDSDITLDEISK
-90 EFGREI
+90 EFGSEI

-151 IKSHEKK
+151 IKSYEKK
-158 SRICL
+158 SRICF

-184 LEDRCFAVVNPETQD
+184 LEDRCFAIVKPETQD
-199 SIMRRLKLIYAKDE
+199 SIVRRLKLIYSKDE
-213 LNIPFISMEIQSLL
+213 LNIPTIANEIETLL
-227 IKNNINC
+227 NKNNINC
-234 KVIGRVK
+234 NVTGRVK

-247 KKMQRTNLSMDQLSD
+247 KKMQRKNLSMDQLSD

-268 IVDDVPSCYK
+268 IVDDVSSCYK
-278 SLGILHQEYTAV
+278 SIGILHQEYTAV

-313 IGPQKTKIEVQIRTS
+313 VGPQKTKIEVQIRTS
-328 IMNEVALNGI
+328 IMNEFALNGI

-346 GTKWSE
+346 GAKWSE
-352 GIKFKWVRELIQILE
+352 GIKYKWVRELIQILE

-422 GAKINNK
+422 GAIINNK
-429 KRLITTEINNGDQV
+429 KRLITTEIKNGDQV
-443 EILTSQNSFPDPKWI
+443 EILTSKNSFPDPKWI
-458 DSCITG
+458 DNCITG

-493 YRQQNKKMHATNLS
+493 YRQQNKRMHATSLG
-507 KVINEYG
+507 KIINEYD

-524 IGKGNINSRDILN
+524 IGKGNINSRDVLN
-537 FLYPAISNQK
+537 FLYPKIDNQK
-547 NTLPKLKSI
+547 QALPKLQKI
-556 NPSESIKIK
+556 NSQESIKIK
-565 GVVDGMTIHYAHCCH
+565 GVVDGMAIHYAHCCH

-605 ALEKFNDIPE
+605 ALEKFNDTPE
-615 MWQEVSWDTESDK
+615 MWLEVSWDAENVK
-628 FHRGSLVAV
+628 FHKGSLVAV

-656 GNISNIQVVSRGLDF
+656 GNISNIQVISRGLDF
-671 YKFNIDLEVQSI
+671 YKFNIDLEVQNI

>member
-1 MMMLSPKELYN
+1 MILTASDLYS
-12 KISKYDQSACE
+12 KISKYDNFVCE
-23 LSINKAYKLS
+23 RTIEKAYYLS

-53 AVADFLTQM
+53 AVAEYLIEM

-76 VVEDTEITLEIISK
+76 VVEDSDITLDEISK
-90 EFGREI
+90 EFGNEI

-139 ADRLHNVRTIDG
+139 ADRLHNIRTIDG
-151 IKSHEKK
+151 IKSYEKK
-158 SRICL
+158 SRICF

-184 LEDRCFAVVNPETQD
+184 LEDRCFAIVKPETQD
-199 SIMRRLKLIYAKDE
+199 SIVRRLKLIYSKDE
-213 LNIPFISMEIQSLL
+213 LNIPTIANEIETLL
-227 IKNNINC
+227 NKNNINC
-234 KVIGRVK
+234 NVTGRVK

-247 KKMQRTNLSMDQLSD
+247 KKMQRKNLSMDQLSD

-268 IVDDVPSCYK
+268 IVDDVSSCYK
-278 SLGILHQEYTAV
+278 SVGILHQEYTAV

-313 IGPQKTKIEVQIRTS
+313 VGPQKTKIEVQIRTS
-328 IMNEVALNGI
+328 IMNEFALNGI
-338 AAHWMYKD
+338 AAHWIYKD
-346 GTKWSE
+346 GAKWSE
-352 GIKFKWVRELIQILE
+352 GIKYKWVRELIQMLE

-429 KRLITTEINNGDQV
+429 KRLITTEIKNGDQV
-443 EILTSQNSFPDPKWI
+443 EILTSKNSFPDPKWI
-458 DSCITG
+458 DTCITG

-493 YRQQNKKMHATNLS
+493 YRQQNKRMNATSLG
-507 KVINEYG
+507 KIINEYG

-524 IGKGNINSRDILN
+524 IGKGNINSRDVLN
-537 FLYPAISNQK
+537 FLYPKIDNQK
-547 NTLPKLKSI
+547 KELPKLQKI
-556 NPSESIKIK
+556 NSQESIKIK
-565 GVVDGMTIHYAHCCH
+565 GVVDGMAIHYAHCCH

-605 ALEKFNDIPE
+605 ALEKFNDTPE
-615 MWQEVSWDTESDK
+615 MWLEVSWDAENIK
-628 FHRGSLVAV
+628 FHKGSLVAT
-637 LANEPGSLADVTK
+637 LSNEPGSLADVTK
-650 IISLNN
+650 IISINN
-656 GNISNIQVVSRGLDF
+656 GNISNIQVISRGLDF
-671 YKFNIDLEVQSI
+671 YKFNIDLEVQNI

-689 IAAMRLSQFVESVDR
+689 IAAMRLSQYVESVDR

>member
-1 MMMLSPKELYN
+1 MLSTASELYS
-12 KISKYDQSACE
+12 KISKYDNFVCE
-23 LSINKAYKLS
+23 RTIEKAYYLS

-43 SGEKYFTHPL
+43 SGEKYFTHPV
-53 AVADFLTQM
+53 AVAEYLIEM

-76 VVEDTEITLEIISK
+76 VVEDSEVTLDEISK
-90 EFGREI
+90 EFGNEI

-139 ADRLHNVRTIDG
+139 ADRLHNIRTIDG
-151 IKSHEKK
+151 IKSYEKK
-158 SRICL
+158 SRICF

-184 LEDRCFAVVNPETQD
+184 LEDRCFAIVKPETQD
-199 SIMRRLKLIYAKDE
+199 SIVRRLKLIYLKDE
-213 LNIPFISMEIQSLL
+213 LNIPAIAKEIETLL
-227 IKNNINC
+227 NQNNINC
-234 KVIGRVK
+234 NVTGRVK

-247 KKMQRTNLSMDQLSD
+247 KKMQRKNLSMDQLSD

-268 IVDDVPSCYK
+268 IVDDVSSCYK
-278 SLGILHQEYTAV
+278 SVGILHQEYTAV

-313 IGPQKTKIEVQIRTS
+313 VGPQKTKIEVQIRTS
-328 IMNEVALNGI
+328 IMNEFALNGI
-338 AAHWMYKD
+338 AAHWIYKD
-346 GTKWSE
+346 GAKWSE
-352 GIKFKWVRELIQILE
+352 GIKYKWVRELIQILE

-429 KRLITTEINNGDQV
+429 KRLITTEIKNGDQV
-443 EILTSQNSFPDPKWI
+443 EILTSKNSFPDPKWI
-458 DSCITG
+458 DTCITG

-493 YRQQNKKMHATNLS
+493 YRQQNKRMNATSLG
-507 KVINEYG
+507 KIINEYG

-524 IGKGNINSRDILN
+524 IGKGNINSRDVLN
-537 FLYPAISNQK
+537 FLYPKIDNQK
-547 NTLPKLKSI
+547 KELPKLQKI
-556 NPSESIKIK
+556 NSQESIKIK
-565 GVVDGMTIHYAHCCH
+565 GVVDGMAIHYAHCCH

-605 ALEKFNDIPE
+605 ALEKFNDTPE
-615 MWQEVSWDTESDK
+615 MWLEVSWDAENIK
-628 FHRGSLVAV
+628 FHKGSLVAT
-637 LANEPGSLADVTK
+637 LSNEPGSLADVTK
-650 IISLNN
+650 IISINN
-656 GNISNIQVVSRGLDF
+656 GNISNIQVISRGLDF
-671 YKFNIDLEVQSI
+671 YKFNIDLEVQNI